1 MQQAV
6 ISLSAK
12 LQQKEEELR
21 NLQKQL
27 TAGENCNQVDF
38 SVKFCLN
45 TMDGGGRQYSSSVRA
60 LCYSLLAN
68 QVSPAKIHG
77 IIEAV

>member
-45 TMDGGGRQYSSSVRA
+45 TMDGGRQYSSSVRA
-60 LCYSLLAN
+60 LYYSLLAN